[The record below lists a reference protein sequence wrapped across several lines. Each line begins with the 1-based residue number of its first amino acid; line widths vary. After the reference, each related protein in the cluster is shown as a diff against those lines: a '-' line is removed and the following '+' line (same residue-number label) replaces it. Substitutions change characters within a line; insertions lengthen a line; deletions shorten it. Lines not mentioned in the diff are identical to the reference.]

1 MNLKRISYNCA
12 LFIANLFSQISVK
25 SPDSCTMDSGNTDVF
40 LRIIDAS
47 VVDPRQSWRHFELDI
62 FFFCLYSHIRKT

>member
-1 MNLKRISYNCA
+1 MNLKRISYNCSSRIY
-12 LFIANLFSQISVK
+12 FRKYISVK

-47 VVDPRQSWRHFELDI
+47 VVDPKQS
-62 FFFCLYSHIRKT
+62 